1 MLHRD
6 DAGMVSAIDINKG
19 RFRILGETPK
29 LQNVDD
35 VVTAVHAD
43 LRNFSPKNRR
53 AYQQEIVSVFEVMN
67 ACMFVRCIESRFCY
81 LCLSNKLLS
90 L

>member
-1 MLHRD
+1 MLHSD

-19 RFRILGETPK
+19 RLRILEETAK

-43 LRNFSPKNRR
+43 LRNFSVSYWTVKQKQTSR
-53 AYQQEIVSVFEVMN
+53 AFTGMT
-67 ACMFVRCIESRFCY
+67 
-81 LCLSNKLLS
+81 
-90 L
+90 